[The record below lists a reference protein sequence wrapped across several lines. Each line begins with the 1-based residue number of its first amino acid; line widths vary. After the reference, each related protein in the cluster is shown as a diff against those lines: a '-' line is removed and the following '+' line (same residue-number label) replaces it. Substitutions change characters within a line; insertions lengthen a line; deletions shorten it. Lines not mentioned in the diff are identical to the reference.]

1 MLARYQDVERGMC
14 EREFQ
19 AFKACVQVRIVPLR
33 WTLFSRTSTESLP
46 DNLAD
51 CHGPQVVGEQG
62 GQRKFQSSSFPS

>member
-33 WTLFSRTSTESLP
+33 WTLCSRGRRLNCF
-46 DNLAD
+46 DNLAE
-51 CHGPQVVGEQG
+51 CHGP
-62 GQRKFQSSSFPS
+62 